1 MYIQYRFCQ
10 LFHHILILITGYCHP
25 CHAEPHIPPFHF
37 SVQFSVVGGG
47 VALAA
52 AGALAAQSFLTST
65 TAAVVGGGA
74 AAVGGVMMAQEQ
86 CLGESVNMMI
96 YLDSNN
102 DNVPGPLY
110 CRATSGQCCELILA
124 RRLGRFRCPAVC

>member
-1 MYIQYRFCQ
+1 M
-10 LFHHILILITGYCHP
+10 LSLWLILIT
-25 CHAEPHIPPFHF
+25 PFHC

-96 YLDSNN
+96 TVIFTLTVIMIMFQ
-102 DNVPGPLY
+102 VPCTAEP
-110 CRATSGQCCELILA
+110 
-124 RRLGRFRCPAVC
+124 PAASAVN

>member
-1 MYIQYRFCQ
+1 MLR
-10 LFHHILILITGYCHP
+10 LIT
-25 CHAEPHIPPFHF
+25 PFHC

-86 CLGESVNMMI
+86 CLGQWQHDDNGNF
-96 YLDSNN
+96 YFDCNN

>member
-1 MYIQYRFCQ
+1 MHMHTLYI
-10 LFHHILILITGYCHP
+10 I
-25 CHAEPHIPPFHF
+25 PFHF

-86 CLGESVNMMI
+86 CLGQSVNMMI

>member
-1 MYIQYRFCQ
+1 M
-10 LFHHILILITGYCHP
+10 FHHILILITGYCHP
-25 CHAEPHIPPFHF
+25 CHAEPHIPPFHC

-96 YLDSNN
+96 TVIFTLTVIMIMFQ
-102 DNVPGPLY
+102 VPCTAEP
-110 CRATSGQCCELILA
+110 
-124 RRLGRFRCPAVC
+124 PAASAVN

>member
-1 MYIQYRFCQ
+1 M
-10 LFHHILILITGYCHP
+10 LSPWLILIT
-25 CHAEPHIPPFHF
+25 PFHC

-86 CLGESVNMMI
+86 CLGESHHDDNGDI
-96 YLDSNN
+96 YLDCNN